1 MIIDIALL
9 LVLVAGVA
17 ALIFFVSRKIPQLV
31 AISDEVIRERLAE
44 DSARFRFIAVNLRE
58 LYRQRGYLLLFLQYF
73 GKILHRVHILFLKID
88 NMVVLMLRRVR
99 EKNSVIVETMEE
111 EAAADEE
118 ETPVV

>member
-58 LYRQRGYLLLFLQYF
+58 LYRQRGYLLLFLQF
-73 GKILHRVHILFLKID
+73 LGKILHRVHILFLKID
-88 NMVVLMLRRVR
+88 NKVVLMLRRVR